1 MKGSRRGRISWSEAK
16 EVAITAAEY
25 FGSTFA
31 IAYFGYQIA
40 HPLADQS
47 IAHFLLDP
55 LRPSFG
61 IASVTF
67 AGVAVN
73 FLRKM
78 ASNTEAG
85 K

>member
-1 MKGSRRGRISWSEAK
+1 MGSARGRISWQEVK

-31 IAYFGYQIA
+31 IAYFGYQMA
-40 HPLADQS
+40 HPLADQT
-47 IAHFLLDP
+47 ILHFLTDP

-73 FLRKM
+73 FLRKLS
-78 ASNTEAG
+78 SNTQA
-85 K
+85 